1 MQVIRQDFF
10 SFQQLGRKVCDS
22 WAAPAKTNAQGYRH
36 ANYALPDTRVFVSHL
51 SQIFLP
57 NRWNQKIL
65 PDCPVCFGELGE
77 RPRDANP
84 SC

>member
-1 MQVIRQDFF
+1 MQVIWQDFF
-10 SFQQLGRKVCDS
+10 SFQRLGREVCDS

-57 NRWNQKIL
+57 NRWKLKKIVT
-65 PDCPVCFGELGE
+65 DCTSCFWGVRGGQ
-77 RPRDANP
+77 
-84 SC
+84 